1 MLKRTITGGVIF
13 LVTLLFVVLKQFS
26 PLFFD
31 AYLLLIMY
39 GAIYEMYKVHQ
50 MSGKQADFISICFI
64 PLVACII
71 FNLEKNSVK
80 NIFYVVLI
88 ALVVMSVVLIED
100 IVEFRDNRKYGTTEK
115 NINVLNQKLF
125 LKTRTT
131 MAVFAYPIL
140 PLLMLMV
147 LNHIDYDLAYIG
159 IIATFA
165 VSMLT
170 DTCAYFVGRFL
181 GKTKFIPEVSPNKTI
196 AGVFG
201 GFAGGLI
208 GALSCFFLF
217 YYTDIFA
224 LATYGSMGLLIT
236 VFILIGI
243 LGSLINQLGDLI
255 ASAYKRKYSIKDFSN
270 IFPGHGGFMDRVDG
284 LMFTGSFILVLF
296 IIFLV

>member
-71 FNLEKNSVK
+71 FNLEKNPVK
-80 NIFYVVLI
+80 NIFYIVLI

-170 DTCAYFVGRFL
+170 DTCAYFVGRLL
-181 GKTKFIPEVSPNKTI
+181 GKTKFIPEVSPNKTV

-208 GALSCFFLF
+208 CNRTTS
-217 YYTDIFA
+217 
-224 LATYGSMGLLIT
+224 
-236 VFILIGI
+236 
-243 LGSLINQLGDLI
+243 
-255 ASAYKRKYSIKDFSN
+255 ASGR
-270 IFPGHGGFMDRVDG
+270 
-284 LMFTGSFILVLF
+284 L
-296 IIFLV
+296 